1 MIKLSAFV
9 FQRGS
14 VIPLILKTI
23 IMKFIVIF
31 TWLHGSERYCVE
43 VMAST
48 REQALLIAVQ
58 NMVTDYRHFDTVQV
72 SDILID

>member
-1 MIKLSAFV
+1 
-9 FQRGS
+9 
-14 VIPLILKTI
+14 
-23 IMKFIVIF
+23 MKFIVIF